1 MDYSPLTPRVLFVI
15 TEDWFF
21 HSHFLDRAKYIAAS
35 GGTVGVATRFSNHEE
50 ELKDLGFE
58 LYPINF
64 SRRGLNPIT
73 EFVTALKLRKVV
85 RKFNPDIAHNVA
97 LKPVVTGT
105 FGELLGR
112 QGVVINALVGMG
124 YIFTSTD
131 TRASVVK
138 PILSRILKSLLRSN
152 SVHVVIENPDD
163 LNSLVDDGF
172 VRQSQIS
179 LIRGAGVDL
188 NAFPLFPEVAGPVV
202 VTLVSRILRDK
213 GVLEFIE
220 AASQLQAKIPEVVFQ
235 IVGEPDLGNPS
246 AIPQSEIDS
255 WESLPNVRYLGRRS
269 DIADI
274 LKGSHIVCLP
284 SYREGLPKSL
294 LEALSCGRPIITTDV
309 PGCREVCDDGVN
321 GLLIPARDSIA
332 LSNAIEKLVLNPES
346 RKAMGRAGRLRA
358 ESEFSN
364 EIVCAQTL
372 DLYGRLLN
380 R

>member
-1 MDYSPLTPRVLFVI
+1 MSLNRFEPKVLFVI

-21 HSHFLDRAKYIAAS
+21 HSHFLDRAISLLAS
-35 GGTVGVATRFSNHEE
+35 GGTVGIATRFSVHEE
-50 ELKDLGFE
+50 ELKSLGFS
-58 LYPINF
+58 LFPVNF
-64 SRRGLNPIT
+64 SRRGLNPLTEVIT
-73 EFVTALKLRKVV
+73 SLRIRKIVREFK
-85 RKFNPDIAHNVA
+85 PDITHNVA

-112 QGVVINALVGMG
+112 QRVVVNALVGMG

-131 TRASVVK
+131 ARASLVR
-138 PILSRILKSLLRSN
+138 PLLSRILKSLLRSK

-163 LNSLVDDGF
+163 LSSLVSDGF
-172 VRQSQIS
+172 VEPSKIS

-188 NAFPLFPEVAGPVV
+188 KAFLFHPEIDGPVV

-213 GVLEFIE
+213 GVLEFIN
-220 AASQLQAKIPEVVFQ
+220 AATQLQARLPEVVFQ

-246 AIPQSEIDS
+246 AIPESEIDS

-309 PGCREVCDDGVN
+309 PGCREVCADGVN
-321 GLLIPARDSIA
+321 GLLVPARDSIA
-332 LSNAIEKLVLNPES
+332 LSNAIEKLAINPEL
-346 RKAMGRAGRLRA
+346 RQAMGRAGRLRA

-372 DLYGRLLN
+372 DLYRRLLN
-380 R
+380 Q

>member
-1 MDYSPLTPRVLFVI
+1 MSKRHIDPKVLFVI

-21 HSHFLDRAKYIAAS
+21 HSHFLDRAKYIASS
-35 GGTVGVATRFSNHEE
+35 GGTVGIATRFSIHEE
-50 ELKDLGFE
+50 ELRDLGFE
-58 LYPINF
+58 LFPIDF

-73 EFVTALKLRKVV
+73 EFITALKIRRIV
-85 RKFNPDIAHNVA
+85 RRFKPDIAHNIA

-138 PILSRILKSLLRSN
+138 PILSRILKFLLRSN

-163 LNSLVDDGF
+163 LNSLVNEGF
-172 VRQSQIS
+172 VRKSQIS

-188 NAFPLFPEVAGPVV
+188 IAFPFQPEATGPVV
-202 VTLVSRILRDK
+202 VTMVSRILRDK
-213 GVLEFIE
+213 GVLEFIDS
-220 AASQLQAKIPEVVFQ
+220 ASQLQSKMPEVKFQ
-235 IVGEPDLGNPS
+235 IIGEPDLGNPS
-246 AIPQSEIDS
+246 AIQQSEIDS
-255 WESLPNVRYLGRRS
+255 WESLPNVKYLGRRS

-294 LEALSCGRPIITTDV
+294 LEALSSGRPIITTDV
-309 PGCREVCDDGVN
+309 PGCREVCEDGVN

-332 LSNAIEKLVLNPES
+332 LSDAIEKLAINPEL
-346 RKAMGRAGRLRA
+346 RQAMGRAGRMRA
-358 ESEFSN
+358 ESEFSS
-364 EIVCAQTL
+364 ELVCTQTL
-372 DLYGRLLN
+372 DLYRRLMSQ
-380 R
+380 

>member
-1 MDYSPLTPRVLFVI
+1 MSKSHLNPRVLYVI

-35 GGTVGVATRFSNHEE
+35 GGTVGVATRFSIHEG

-85 RKFNPDIAHNVA
+85 RRFKPDIAHNVA

-138 PILSRILKSLLRSN
+138 PFLSRILKSLLRSKP
-152 SVHVVIENPDD
+152 VHVVIENPDD

-188 NAFPLFPEVAGPVV
+188 NAFPSHPEVVGPVV

-213 GVLEFIE
+213 GVLEFID
-220 AASQLQAKIPEVVFQ
+220 AASQLQTRVPEVIFQ

-246 AIPQSEIDS
+246 AIPQSDIDS
-255 WESLPNVRYLGRRS
+255 WVSLPNVSYLGRRS

-309 PGCREVCDDGVN
+309 PGCREVCNDGVN
-321 GLLIPARDSIA
+321 GLLIPARDSSA
-332 LSNAIEKLVLNPES
+332 LSHAIEKLALNQDL
-346 RKAMGRAGRLRA
+346 RQAMGRAGRVRA

-372 DLYGRLLN
+372 DLYRRLMSQ
-380 R
+380 

>member
-1 MDYSPLTPRVLFVI
+1 MSLNRFEPKVLFVI

-21 HSHFLDRAKYIAAS
+21 HSHFLNRAISLLAS
-35 GGTVGVATRFSNHEE
+35 GGTVGIATRFSVHEE
-50 ELKDLGFE
+50 ELKSLGFT
-58 LYPINF
+58 LFPVSF
-64 SRRGLNPIT
+64 SRRGLNPLTEVIT
-73 EFVTALKLRKVV
+73 SLRIRKIVREFK
-85 RKFNPDIAHNVA
+85 PDITHNVA

-112 QGVVINALVGMG
+112 QRVIVNALVGMG

-131 TRASVVK
+131 ARASLVR
-138 PILSRILKSLLRSN
+138 PILSRILKSLLRSK

-163 LNSLVDDGF
+163 LSSLVSDGF
-172 VRQSQIS
+172 VEPSKIS

-188 NAFPLFPEVAGPVV
+188 KAFPFHPEIDDPVV

-213 GVLEFIE
+213 GVMEFIN
-220 AASQLQAKIPEVVFQ
+220 AATQLRARLPEVVFQ

-255 WESLPNVRYLGRRS
+255 WESLPNVKYLGHRS

-274 LKGSHIVCLP
+274 LKDSHIVCLP

-294 LEALSCGRPIITTDV
+294 LEALSSGRPIITTDV
-309 PGCREVCDDGVN
+309 PGCREVCVDGVN
-321 GLLIPARDSIA
+321 GLLIPARDSVA
-332 LSNAIEKLVLNPES
+332 LSSAIEKLVLDPKLRQE
-346 RKAMGRAGRLRA
+346 MGRAGRLRA

-372 DLYGRLLN
+372 DLYRRLLN
-380 R
+380 Q

>member
-1 MDYSPLTPRVLFVI
+1 MSKRHLNPRVLFVI

-35 GGTVGVATRFSNHEE
+35 GGTVGVATRFSIHED

-58 LYPINF
+58 LFPVNF
-64 SRRGLNPIT
+64 SRRGLNPIS
-73 EFVTALKLRKVV
+73 EFLTALKIRKIV
-85 RKFNPDIAHNVA
+85 RRFNPDIAHNVA

-138 PILSRILKSLLRSN
+138 PFLSRILKSLLS
-152 SVHVVIENPDD
+152 SKPVHVVIENPDD
-163 LNSLVDDGF
+163 LNSLVNDGF

-188 NAFPLFPEVAGPVV
+188 NAFPFHPEVVGPVV

-213 GVLEFIE
+213 GVLEFID
-220 AASQLQAKIPEVVFQ
+220 AASQLQTRVPEVVFQ

-246 AIPQSEIDS
+246 SIPQREIDS
-255 WESLPNVRYLGRRS
+255 WKSLSNVKYLGRRS

-294 LEALSCGRPIITTDV
+294 LEALSSGRPIITTDV

-321 GLLIPARDSIA
+321 GLLVPARDSMA
-332 LSNAIEKLVLNPES
+332 LSNAIEKLAINPEL
-346 RKAMGRAGRLRA
+346 RQAMGQAGRVRA

-372 DLYGRLLN
+372 DLYRRLMSQ
-380 R
+380 

>member
-1 MDYSPLTPRVLFVI
+1 MSKRHIDPKVLFVI

-35 GGTVGVATRFSNHEE
+35 GGTVGVATRFSIHED

-58 LYPINF
+58 LFPVNF
-64 SRRGLNPIT
+64 SRRGLNPIS
-73 EFVTALKLRKVV
+73 EFLTALKIRKIIQ
-85 RKFNPDIAHNVA
+85 RFKPDIAHNVA

-138 PILSRILKSLLRSN
+138 PFLSRILKSLLRSKP
-152 SVHVVIENPDD
+152 VHVVVENPDD

-188 NAFPLFPEVAGPVV
+188 NAFPFHPEVVGPVV

-213 GVLEFIE
+213 GVREFID
-220 AASQLQAKIPEVVFQ
+220 AASQLQMRVPEVVFQ

-255 WESLPNVRYLGRRS
+255 WKSLANVKYLGRRS
-269 DIADI
+269 DIAEI

-294 LEALSCGRPIITTDV
+294 LEALSTGRPIITTDR

-321 GLLIPARDSIA
+321 GLLVPAQDSVA
-332 LSNAIEKLVLNPES
+332 LSNAIEKLAINSEL
-346 RKAMGRAGRLRA
+346 RQAMGRAGRVRA

-372 DLYGRLLN
+372 DLYRRLMSL
-380 R
+380 

>member
-1 MDYSPLTPRVLFVI
+1 MSKRHIDPKVLFVI

-21 HSHFLDRAKYIAAS
+21 HSHFLDRAKYIASS
-35 GGTVGVATRFSNHEE
+35 GGTVGIATRFSIHEE
-50 ELKDLGFE
+50 ELRDLGFE
-58 LYPINF
+58 LFPIDF

-73 EFVTALKLRKVV
+73 EFITALKIRRIV
-85 RKFNPDIAHNVA
+85 RRFKPDIAHNIA

-105 FGELLGR
+105 FGELLGG
-112 QGVVINALVGMG
+112 QGAVINALVGMG

-138 PILSRILKSLLRSN
+138 PILSRILKFLLRSN

-163 LNSLVDDGF
+163 LNSLVDEGF
-172 VRQSQIS
+172 VRKSQIS

-188 NAFPLFPEVAGPVV
+188 IAFPFQPEATGPVV
-202 VTLVSRILRDK
+202 VTMVSRILRDK
-213 GVLEFIE
+213 GVLEFIDS
-220 AASQLQAKIPEVVFQ
+220 ASQLQSKMPEVKFQ

-246 AIPQSEIDS
+246 AIQQSEIDS
-255 WESLPNVRYLGRRS
+255 WESLPNVKYLGRRS

-294 LEALSCGRPIITTDV
+294 LEALSSGRPIITTDV
-309 PGCREVCDDGVN
+309 PGCREVCEDGVN

-332 LSNAIEKLVLNPES
+332 LSDAIEKLAINPEL
-346 RKAMGRAGRLRA
+346 RQAMGRAGRMRA
-358 ESEFSN
+358 ESEFSS
-364 EIVCAQTL
+364 ELVCTQTL
-372 DLYGRLLN
+372 DLYRRLMSQ
-380 R
+380 

>member
-1 MDYSPLTPRVLFVI
+1 MKILYVI

-35 GGTVGVATRFSNHEE
+35 GGTVGVATRFSIHED

-85 RKFNPDIAHNVA
+85 RRFKPDIAHNVA

-138 PILSRILKSLLRSN
+138 PILSRILKSLLRSKP
-152 SVHVVIENPDD
+152 VHVVIENPDD
-163 LNSLVDDGF
+163 LKSLVDDGF
-172 VRQSQIS
+172 VRPGTIS

-188 NAFPLFPEVAGPVV
+188 NAFPFHPEVAGPVV

-220 AASQLQAKIPEVVFQ
+220 AASQLQAKIPEVIFQ
-235 IVGEPDLGNPS
+235 IVGEPDPGNPS
-246 AIPQSEIDS
+246 AISQSEIDS
-255 WESLPNVRYLGRRS
+255 WASLPNVKYLGRRS
-269 DIADI
+269 DIAHI
-274 LKGSHIVCLP
+274 LQGSHIVCLP

-294 LEALSCGRPIITTDV
+294 LEALSSGRPIITTDV

-321 GLLIPARDSIA
+321 GLLIPARDSLA

-364 EIVCAQTL
+364 AIVCAQTL
-372 DLYGRLLN
+372 DLYRRLLN

>member
-1 MDYSPLTPRVLFVI
+1 MSLNRFEPKVLFVI

-21 HSHFLDRAKYIAAS
+21 HSHFLDRAISLLAS
-35 GGTVGVATRFSNHEE
+35 GGTVGIATRFSVHEE
-50 ELKDLGFE
+50 ELKSLGFS
-58 LYPINF
+58 LFPVNF
-64 SRRGLNPIT
+64 SRRGLNPLTEVIT
-73 EFVTALKLRKVV
+73 SLRIRKIVREFK
-85 RKFNPDIAHNVA
+85 PDITHNVA

-112 QGVVINALVGMG
+112 QRVVVNALVGMG

-131 TRASVVK
+131 ARASLVR
-138 PILSRILKSLLRSN
+138 PLLSRILKSLLRSK

-163 LNSLVDDGF
+163 LSSLVSDGF
-172 VRQSQIS
+172 VEPSKIS

-188 NAFPLFPEVAGPVV
+188 KAFLFHPEIDGPVV

-213 GVLEFIE
+213 GVLEFIN
-220 AASQLQAKIPEVVFQ
+220 AATQLQARLPEVVFQ

-246 AIPQSEIDS
+246 AIPESEIDS

-309 PGCREVCDDGVN
+309 PGCREVCADGVN
-321 GLLIPARDSIA
+321 GLLVPARDSIA
-332 LSNAIEKLVLNPES
+332 LSNAIEKLAINPEL
-346 RKAMGRAGRLRA
+346 RQAMGRAGRLRA

-372 DLYGRLLN
+372 ELYRRLLN
-380 R
+380 Q

>member
-1 MDYSPLTPRVLFVI
+1 MSLNRFEPKVLFVI

-21 HSHFLDRAKYIAAS
+21 HSHFLDRAKSLLAS
-35 GGTVGVATRFSNHEE
+35 GATVGVATRFSVHEE
-50 ELKDLGFE
+50 ELKSLGFT
-58 LYPINF
+58 LFPVSF
-64 SRRGLNPIT
+64 SRRGLNPLSEVIT
-73 EFVTALKLRKVV
+73 SLRIRNIVREFK
-85 RKFNPDIAHNVA
+85 PDITHNVA

-112 QGVVINALVGMG
+112 QRVVVNALVGMG

-131 TRASVVK
+131 ARASLAR
-138 PILSRILKSLLRSN
+138 PLLSRILKSLLRSK

-163 LNSLVDDGF
+163 LSSLVSDGF
-172 VRQSQIS
+172 VEPSKIS

-188 NAFPLFPEVAGPVV
+188 KAFPFHSETDGPVL

-213 GVLEFIE
+213 GILEFIN
-220 AASQLQAKIPEVVFQ
+220 AANQLQTRLPEVVFQ

-246 AIPQSEIDS
+246 TIPQSEIDS
-255 WESLPNVRYLGRRS
+255 WESLPNIRYLGRRS

-309 PGCREVCDDGVN
+309 PGCREVCADGVN
-321 GLLIPARDSIA
+321 GLLVPARDSIA
-332 LSNAIEKLVLNPES
+332 LSKAIEKLAINPEL
-346 RKAMGRAGRLRA
+346 RQAMGQAGRLRA

-372 DLYGRLLN
+372 DLYRRLLN
-380 R
+380 Q

>member
-1 MDYSPLTPRVLFVI
+1 MSASNFRPRVLFVI

-21 HSHFLDRAKYIAAS
+21 YSHFLDRAKFIAAS
-35 GGTVGVATRFSNHEE
+35 GGKVGIATRISVHENE
-50 ELKDLGFE
+50 FKDLGFE

-73 EFVTALKLRKVV
+73 EFITALKIRRIV
-85 RKFNPDIAHNVA
+85 RSFKPDIAHNIA
-97 LKPVVTGT
+97 LKPVVTGS

-138 PILSRILKSLLRSN
+138 PILSRILKSLLRSKP
-152 SVHVVIENPDD
+152 VHVVIENPDD
-163 LNSLVDDGF
+163 LKSLVDDGF
-172 VRQSQIS
+172 VRPSAIS

-188 NAFPLFPEVAGPVV
+188 NTFPFHPEVAGPVV

-220 AASQLQAKIPEVVFQ
+220 AASQLQAKFPEVTFQ
-235 IVGEPDLGNPS
+235 IVGEPDPGNPS
-246 AIPQSEIDS
+246 AISQSEIDS
-255 WESLPNVRYLGRRS
+255 WASLPNVKYLGRRS

-274 LKGSHIVCLP
+274 LQGSHIVCLP

-294 LEALSCGRPIITTDV
+294 LEALSSGRSIITTDV

-321 GLLIPARDSIA
+321 GLLIPARDSLA
-332 LSNAIEKLVLNPES
+332 LSNAIEKLVLDPES
-346 RKAMGRAGRLRA
+346 RKTMGRAGRLRA

-364 EIVCAQTL
+364 AIVCAQTL
-372 DLYGRLLN
+372 DLYRGLLN

>member
-1 MDYSPLTPRVLFVI
+1 MSKRHLNPRVLFVI

-35 GGTVGVATRFSNHEE
+35 GGTVGVATRFSIHKD

-58 LYPINF
+58 LFPVNF
-64 SRRGLNPIT
+64 SRRGLNPIS
-73 EFVTALKLRKVV
+73 EFLTALKIRKIV
-85 RKFNPDIAHNVA
+85 RRFKPDIAHNVA

-138 PILSRILKSLLRSN
+138 PFLSRILKSLLRSKP
-152 SVHVVIENPDD
+152 VHVVIENPDD

-188 NAFPLFPEVAGPVV
+188 NAFPFHPEVVGPVV

-213 GVLEFIE
+213 GVLEFID
-220 AASQLQAKIPEVVFQ
+220 AASQLQTRVPEVVFQ

-246 AIPQSEIDS
+246 SIPQREIDS
-255 WESLPNVRYLGRRS
+255 WKSLSNVKYLGRRS

-294 LEALSCGRPIITTDV
+294 LEALSSGRPIITTDV

-321 GLLIPARDSIA
+321 GLLVPARDSMA
-332 LSNAIEKLVLNPES
+332 LSNAIEKMAINPEL
-346 RKAMGRAGRLRA
+346 RQAMGRAGRVRA

-372 DLYGRLLN
+372 DLYRRLMSQ
-380 R
+380 

>member
-1 MDYSPLTPRVLFVI
+1 MSKRHLNPRVLYVI

-35 GGTVGVATRFSNHEE
+35 GGTVGVATRFSIHEE
-50 ELKDLGFE
+50 ELRNLGFE
-58 LYPINF
+58 LFPVNF

-73 EFVTALKLRKVV
+73 DFLTALKIRKIV
-85 RKFNPDIAHNVA
+85 RRFKPDIAHNVA

-138 PILSRILKSLLRSN
+138 PFLSRILKSLLRSKP
-152 SVHVVIENPDD
+152 VHVVIENPDD

-188 NAFPLFPEVAGPVV
+188 NAFPFHPEVVGPVV

-213 GVLEFIE
+213 GVLEFID
-220 AASQLQAKIPEVVFQ
+220 AASQLQTRVPEVVFQ

-246 AIPQSEIDS
+246 SIPQREIDS
-255 WESLPNVRYLGRRS
+255 WKSLSNVKYLGRRS

-294 LEALSCGRPIITTDV
+294 LEALSSGRPIITTDV

-321 GLLIPARDSIA
+321 GLLVPARDSMA
-332 LSNAIEKLVLNPES
+332 LSNAIEKLAINPEL
-346 RKAMGRAGRLRA
+346 RQAMGRAGRVRA

-364 EIVCAQTL
+364 EIVCTQTL
-372 DLYGRLLN
+372 DLYRRLMSQ
-380 R
+380 

>member
-1 MDYSPLTPRVLFVI
+1 MSKRHIDPKVLFVI

-21 HSHFLDRAKYIAAS
+21 HSHFLDRAKYIASS
-35 GGTVGVATRFSNHEE
+35 GGTVGIATRFSIHEE
-50 ELKDLGFE
+50 ELRDLGFE
-58 LYPINF
+58 LFPIDF

-73 EFVTALKLRKVV
+73 EFITALKIRRIV
-85 RKFNPDIAHNVA
+85 RRFKPDIAHNIA

-112 QGVVINALVGMG
+112 QGAVINALVGMG

-138 PILSRILKSLLRSN
+138 PILSRILKFLLRSN

-163 LNSLVDDGF
+163 LNSLVDEGF
-172 VRQSQIS
+172 VRKSQIS

-188 NAFPLFPEVAGPVV
+188 IAFPFQPEATGPVV
-202 VTLVSRILRDK
+202 VTMVSRILRDK
-213 GVLEFIE
+213 GVLEFINS
-220 AASQLQAKIPEVVFQ
+220 ASQLLAKMPEVKFQ

-246 AIPQSEIDS
+246 AIEQSEIDS
-255 WESLPNVRYLGRRS
+255 WESLPNVKYLGRRS

-309 PGCREVCDDGVN
+309 PGCREVCNDGVN
-321 GLLIPARDSIA
+321 GLLVPARDSIA
-332 LSNAIEKLVLNPES
+332 LSKAIEKLVLNAEM
-346 RKAMGRAGRLRA
+346 RQAMGRAGRLRA
-358 ESEFSN
+358 ETEFSN

-372 DLYGRLLN
+372 DLYRKLME

>member
-1 MDYSPLTPRVLFVI
+1 MSKRHIDPKVLFVI

-21 HSHFLDRAKYIAAS
+21 HSHFLDRAKYIASS
-35 GGTVGVATRFSNHEE
+35 GGTVGIATRFSIHEE
-50 ELKDLGFE
+50 DLRNLGFE
-58 LYPINF
+58 LFPIDF

-73 EFVTALKLRKVV
+73 EFITALKIRRIV
-85 RKFNPDIAHNVA
+85 RRFKPDIAHNIA

-105 FGELLGR
+105 FGELLGG

-138 PILSRILKSLLRSN
+138 PILSRILKFLLRSN

-163 LNSLVDDGF
+163 LNSLVDEGF
-172 VRQSQIS
+172 VRKSQIS

-188 NAFPLFPEVAGPVV
+188 IAFPFQPEATGPVV
-202 VTLVSRILRDK
+202 VTMVSRILRDK
-213 GVLEFIE
+213 GVLEFINS
-220 AASQLQAKIPEVVFQ
+220 ASQLLAKMPEVKFQ

-246 AIPQSEIDS
+246 AIEQSEIDS
-255 WESLPNVRYLGRRS
+255 WESLPNVKYLGRRS

-294 LEALSCGRPIITTDV
+294 LEALSSGRPIITTDV
-309 PGCREVCDDGVN
+309 PGCREVCEDGVN

-332 LSNAIEKLVLNPES
+332 LSDAIEKLAINPEL
-346 RKAMGRAGRLRA
+346 RQAMGRAGRKRA
-358 ESEFSN
+358 ESEFSS
-364 EIVCAQTL
+364 ELVCTQTL
-372 DLYGRLLN
+372 DLYRRLMS

>member
-1 MDYSPLTPRVLFVI
+1 MSLNRFEPKVLFVI

-21 HSHFLDRAKYIAAS
+21 HSHFLNRAISLLAS
-35 GGTVGVATRFSNHEE
+35 GGTVGIATRFSVHEE
-50 ELKDLGFE
+50 ELKSLGFT
-58 LYPINF
+58 LFPVSF
-64 SRRGLNPIT
+64 SRRGLNPLTEVIT
-73 EFVTALKLRKVV
+73 SLRIRKIVREFK
-85 RKFNPDIAHNVA
+85 PDITHNVA

-112 QGVVINALVGMG
+112 QRVIVNALVGMG

-131 TRASVVK
+131 ARASLVR
-138 PILSRILKSLLRSN
+138 PILSRILKSLLRSK

-163 LNSLVDDGF
+163 LSSLVSDGF
-172 VRQSQIS
+172 VKPSNIS

-188 NAFPLFPEVAGPVV
+188 KAFPFHPEIDDPVV

-213 GVLEFIE
+213 GVMEFIN
-220 AASQLQAKIPEVVFQ
+220 AATQLRARLPEVVFQ

-255 WESLPNVRYLGRRS
+255 WESLPNVKYLGHRS

-274 LKGSHIVCLP
+274 LKDSHIVCLP

-294 LEALSCGRPIITTDV
+294 LEALSSGRPIITTDV
-309 PGCREVCDDGVN
+309 PGCREVCVDGVN
-321 GLLIPARDSIA
+321 GLLIPARDSVA
-332 LSNAIEKLVLNPES
+332 LSSAIEKLVLDPKLRQE
-346 RKAMGRAGRLRA
+346 MGRAGRLRA

-372 DLYGRLLN
+372 DLYRRLLN
-380 R
+380 Q

>member
-1 MDYSPLTPRVLFVI
+1 MSKRHIDPKVLFVI

-21 HSHFLDRAKYIAAS
+21 HSHFLDRAKYIASS
-35 GGTVGVATRFSNHEE
+35 GGTVGVATRFSIHEE
-50 ELKDLGFE
+50 ELRNLGFE
-58 LYPINF
+58 LFPVNF

-73 EFVTALKLRKVV
+73 DFLTALKIRKIV
-85 RKFNPDIAHNVA
+85 RRFKPDIAHNVA

-138 PILSRILKSLLRSN
+138 PFLSRILKSLLRSKP
-152 SVHVVIENPDD
+152 VHVVIENPDD

-188 NAFPLFPEVAGPVV
+188 NAFPFHPEVVGPVV

-213 GVLEFIE
+213 GVLEFID
-220 AASQLQAKIPEVVFQ
+220 AASQLQTRVPEVVFQ

-246 AIPQSEIDS
+246 SIPQREIDS
-255 WESLPNVRYLGRRS
+255 WKSLSNVKYLGRRS

-294 LEALSCGRPIITTDV
+294 LEALSSGRPIITTDV

-321 GLLIPARDSIA
+321 GLLVPARDSVA
-332 LSNAIEKLVLNPES
+332 LSNAIEKLAINPEL
-346 RKAMGRAGRLRA
+346 RQAMGRAGRVRA

-372 DLYGRLLN
+372 DLYRRLMN
-380 R
+380 Q

>member
-1 MDYSPLTPRVLFVI
+1 MSKRHIDPKVLFVI

-21 HSHFLDRAKYIAAS
+21 HSHFLDRAKYIASS
-35 GGTVGVATRFSNHEE
+35 GGTVGIATRFSIHEE
-50 ELKDLGFE
+50 DLRNLGFE
-58 LYPINF
+58 LFPIDF

-73 EFVTALKLRKVV
+73 EFITALKIRRIV
-85 RKFNPDIAHNVA
+85 RRFKPDIAHNIA

-138 PILSRILKSLLRSN
+138 PFLNRILKSLLRSK

-172 VRQSQIS
+172 VRKSQIS

-188 NAFPLFPEVAGPVV
+188 NAFPFHPEVAGPVV

-213 GVLEFIE
+213 GVLEFID
-220 AASQLQAKIPEVVFQ
+220 AASQLQTRVPEVVFQ

-255 WESLPNVRYLGRRS
+255 WKSLSNVKYLGRRS

-294 LEALSCGRPIITTDV
+294 LEALSSGRPIITTDV
-309 PGCREVCDDGVN
+309 PGCREVCEDGVN

-332 LSNAIEKLVLNPES
+332 LSDAIEKLAINPEL
-346 RKAMGRAGRLRA
+346 RQAMGRAGRKRA
-358 ESEFSN
+358 ESEFSS
-364 EIVCAQTL
+364 ELVCTQTL
-372 DLYGRLLN
+372 DLYRRLMS

>member
-1 MDYSPLTPRVLFVI
+1 MSKRHLNPRVLYVI

-35 GGTVGVATRFSNHEE
+35 GGTVGVATRFSIHEE
-50 ELKDLGFE
+50 ELRNLGFE
-58 LYPINF
+58 LFPVNF

-73 EFVTALKLRKVV
+73 DFLTALKIRKIV
-85 RKFNPDIAHNVA
+85 RRFKPDIAHNVA

-138 PILSRILKSLLRSN
+138 PFLSRILKSLLRSKP
-152 SVHVVIENPDD
+152 VHVVIENPDD

-188 NAFPLFPEVAGPVV
+188 NAFPFHPEVVGPVV

-213 GVLEFIE
+213 GVLEFID
-220 AASQLQAKIPEVVFQ
+220 AASQLQTRVPEVVFQ

-246 AIPQSEIDS
+246 SIPQREIDS
-255 WESLPNVRYLGRRS
+255 WKSLSNVKYLGRRS

-309 PGCREVCDDGVN
+309 PGCREVCNDGVN
-321 GLLIPARDSIA
+321 GLLIPARDSSA
-332 LSNAIEKLVLNPES
+332 LSHAIEKLALNQDL
-346 RKAMGRAGRLRA
+346 RQAMGRAGRVRA

-372 DLYGRLLN
+372 DLYRRLMN
-380 R
+380 Q

>member
-1 MDYSPLTPRVLFVI
+1 MSLNRFEPKVLFVI

-21 HSHFLDRAKYIAAS
+21 HSHFLDRAISLLAS
-35 GGTVGVATRFSNHEE
+35 GGTVGIATRFSVHEE
-50 ELKDLGFE
+50 ELKSLGF
-58 LYPINF
+58 LLFPVNF
-64 SRRGLNPIT
+64 SRRGLNPLTEVIT
-73 EFVTALKLRKVV
+73 SLRIRKIVREFK
-85 RKFNPDIAHNVA
+85 PDITHNVA

-112 QGVVINALVGMG
+112 QRVVVNALVGMG

-131 TRASVVK
+131 ARASLVR
-138 PILSRILKSLLRSN
+138 PLLSRILKSLLRSK

-163 LNSLVDDGF
+163 LSSLVSDGF
-172 VRQSQIS
+172 VEPSKIS

-188 NAFPLFPEVAGPVV
+188 KAFLFHPEIDGPVV

-213 GVLEFIE
+213 GVLEFIN
-220 AASQLQAKIPEVVFQ
+220 AATQLQARLPEVVFQ

-246 AIPQSEIDS
+246 AIPESEIDS

-309 PGCREVCDDGVN
+309 PGCREVCADGVN
-321 GLLIPARDSIA
+321 GLLVPARDSIA
-332 LSNAIEKLVLNPES
+332 LSNAIEKLATNPEL
-346 RKAMGRAGRLRA
+346 RQAMGRAGRLRA

-372 DLYGRLLN
+372 DLYRRLLN
-380 R
+380 Q

>member
-1 MDYSPLTPRVLFVI
+1 MSKRHIDPKVLFVI

-21 HSHFLDRAKYIAAS
+21 HSHFLDRAKYIVSS
-35 GGTVGVATRFSNHEE
+35 GGTVGIATRFSIHEE
-50 ELKDLGFE
+50 ELRDLGFE
-58 LYPINF
+58 LFPIDF

-73 EFVTALKLRKVV
+73 EFITALKIRRIV
-85 RKFNPDIAHNVA
+85 RRFKPDIAHNIA

-112 QGVVINALVGMG
+112 QGAVINALVGMG

-138 PILSRILKSLLRSN
+138 PILSRILKFLLRSN

-163 LNSLVDDGF
+163 LNSLVDEGF
-172 VRQSQIS
+172 VRKSQIS

-188 NAFPLFPEVAGPVV
+188 IAFPFQPEATGPVV
-202 VTLVSRILRDK
+202 VTMVSRILRDK
-213 GVLEFIE
+213 GVLEFINS
-220 AASQLQAKIPEVVFQ
+220 ASQLLAKMPEVKFQ

-246 AIPQSEIDS
+246 AIEQSEIDS
-255 WESLPNVRYLGRRS
+255 WESLPNVKYLGRRS

-309 PGCREVCDDGVN
+309 PGCREVCNDGVN
-321 GLLIPARDSIA
+321 GLLVPARDSIA
-332 LSNAIEKLVLNPES
+332 LSKAIEKLVLNAEM
-346 RKAMGRAGRLRA
+346 RQAMGRAGRLRA
-358 ESEFSN
+358 ETEFSN

-372 DLYGRLLN
+372 DLYRKLME

>member
-1 MDYSPLTPRVLFVI
+1 MSKRHIDPKVLFVI

-21 HSHFLDRAKYIAAS
+21 HSHFLDRAKYIASS
-35 GGTVGVATRFSNHEE
+35 GGTVGIATRFSIHEE
-50 ELKDLGFE
+50 ELRDLGFE
-58 LYPINF
+58 IFPIDF

-73 EFVTALKLRKVV
+73 EFITALKIRRIV
-85 RKFNPDIAHNVA
+85 RRFKPDIAHNIA

-112 QGVVINALVGMG
+112 QGAVINALVGMG

-138 PILSRILKSLLRSN
+138 PILSRILKFLLRSN

-163 LNSLVDDGF
+163 LNSLVDEGF
-172 VRQSQIS
+172 VRKSQIS

-188 NAFPLFPEVAGPVV
+188 IAFPFQPEATGPVV
-202 VTLVSRILRDK
+202 VTMVSRILRDK
-213 GVLEFIE
+213 GVLEFIDS
-220 AASQLQAKIPEVVFQ
+220 ASQLQSKMPEVKFQ
-235 IVGEPDLGNPS
+235 IIGEPDLGNPS
-246 AIPQSEIDS
+246 AIEQSEIDS

-294 LEALSCGRPIITTDV
+294 LEALSSGRPIITTDV
-309 PGCREVCDDGVN
+309 PGCREVCEDGVN

-332 LSNAIEKLVLNPES
+332 LSDAIEKLAINPEL
-346 RKAMGRAGRLRA
+346 RQAMGRAGRMRA
-358 ESEFSN
+358 ESEFSS
-364 EIVCAQTL
+364 ELVCTQTL
-372 DLYGRLLN
+372 DLYRRLMSQ
-380 R
+380 

>member
-1 MDYSPLTPRVLFVI
+1 MDYSPLTLRVLFVI

-35 GGTVGVATRFSNHEE
+35 GGTVGVATRFSIHKD

-58 LYPINF
+58 LYPISF

-85 RKFNPDIAHNVA
+85 RRFKPDIAHNVA

-105 FGELLGR
+105 FGELLSR

-131 TRASVVK
+131 TRASVIK
-138 PILSRILKSLLRSN
+138 PILSRILKSLLRSKP
-152 SVHVVIENPDD
+152 VHVVIENPDD
-163 LNSLVDDGF
+163 LKSLVDDGF
-172 VRQSQIS
+172 VRPSTIS

-188 NAFPLFPEVAGPVV
+188 NAFPFHPEVAGPVV
-202 VTLVSRILRDK
+202 VTLVSRMLRDK

-220 AASQLQAKIPEVVFQ
+220 AASQFQAKIPEVIFQ
-235 IVGEPDLGNPS
+235 IVGEPDPGNPS
-246 AIPQSEIDS
+246 AISQIEIDS
-255 WESLPNVRYLGRRS
+255 WASLPNVKYLGRRS
-269 DIADI
+269 DIAHI
-274 LKGSHIVCLP
+274 LQGSHIVCLP

-294 LEALSCGRPIITTDV
+294 LEALSSGRPIITTDV

-321 GLLIPARDSIA
+321 GLLIPARDSLA

-346 RKAMGRAGRLRA
+346 RKTMGRAGRLRA

-364 EIVCAQTL
+364 AIVCAQTL
-372 DLYGRLLN
+372 DLYRRLLN

>member
-1 MDYSPLTPRVLFVI
+1 MSKRHLNPRVLYVI

-35 GGTVGVATRFSNHEE
+35 GGTVGVATRFSIHEE
-50 ELKDLGFE
+50 ELRNLGFE

-73 EFVTALKLRKVV
+73 EFITALKIRKIV
-85 RKFNPDIAHNVA
+85 RRFKPDIAHNVA

-138 PILSRILKSLLRSN
+138 PFLSRILKSLLRSKP
-152 SVHVVIENPDD
+152 VHVVIENPDD

-188 NAFPLFPEVAGPVV
+188 NAFPFHPEVAGPVV

-213 GVLEFIE
+213 GVLEFID
-220 AASQLQAKIPEVVFQ
+220 AASQLQTRVPEVIFQ

-246 AIPQSEIDS
+246 AIPQSDIDS
-255 WESLPNVRYLGRRS
+255 WVSLPNVSYLGRRS

-309 PGCREVCDDGVN
+309 PGCREVCNDGVN
-321 GLLIPARDSIA
+321 GLLIPARDSSA
-332 LSNAIEKLVLNPES
+332 LSHAIEKLALNQDL
-346 RKAMGRAGRLRA
+346 RQAMGRAGRVRA

-372 DLYGRLLN
+372 DLYRRLMSQ
-380 R
+380 

>member
-1 MDYSPLTPRVLFVI
+1 MSKRHIDPKVLFVI

-21 HSHFLDRAKYIAAS
+21 HSHFLDRAKYIASS
-35 GGTVGVATRFSNHEE
+35 GGTVGIATRFSIHEE
-50 ELKDLGFE
+50 ELRDLGFE
-58 LYPINF
+58 LFPINF

-73 EFVTALKLRKVV
+73 EFITALKIRRIV
-85 RKFNPDIAHNVA
+85 RRFKPDIAHNIA

-138 PILSRILKSLLRSN
+138 PILSRILKFLLRSN

-163 LNSLVDDGF
+163 LNSLVDEDF
-172 VRQSQIS
+172 VRKSQIS

-188 NAFPLFPEVAGPVV
+188 IAFPLEPEATGPVV
-202 VTLVSRILRDK
+202 VTMVSRILRDK
-213 GVLEFIE
+213 GVLEFINS
-220 AASQLQAKIPEVVFQ
+220 ASQLLAKMPEVKFQ

-246 AIPQSEIDS
+246 AIEQSEIDS
-255 WESLPNVRYLGRRS
+255 WESLPNVKYLGRRS

-294 LEALSCGRPIITTDV
+294 LEALSSGRPIITTDV
-309 PGCREVCDDGVN
+309 PGCREVCEDGVN

-332 LSNAIEKLVLNPES
+332 LSDAIEKLAINPEL
-346 RKAMGRAGRLRA
+346 RQAMGRAGRMRA
-358 ESEFSN
+358 ESEFSS
-364 EIVCAQTL
+364 ELVCTQTL
-372 DLYGRLLN
+372 DLYRRLMSQ
-380 R
+380 

>member
-1 MDYSPLTPRVLFVI
+1 MRVLYVI

-21 HSHFLDRAKYIAAS
+21 NSHFRDRAKFIAEA
-35 GGTVGVATRFSNHEE
+35 GHTVAVATRISTHGE
-50 ELKDLGFE
+50 ELKSLGFT
-58 LYPINF
+58 LFPVNF
-64 SRRGLNPIT
+64 SRRGLNPLT
-73 EFVTALKLRKVV
+73 EFITSLKIRKIV
-85 RKFNPDIAHNVA
+85 RDFKPDIAHNVA

-105 FGELLGR
+105 FGELIGR
-112 QGVVINALVGMG
+112 QIIIVNALVGMG

-131 TRASVVK
+131 TRASLVK
-138 PILSRILKSLLRSN
+138 PFLSRILKLLLRSK

-172 VRQSQIS
+172 VRGSQIS

-188 NAFPLFPEVAGPVV
+188 NAFPFYPDSAGPVV

-213 GVLEFIE
+213 GVLEFID
-220 AASQLQAKIPEVVFQ
+220 AASKFQSRMPEVVFQ
-235 IVGEPDLGNPS
+235 IVGEPDPGNPS
-246 AIPQSEIDS
+246 AIPQIEIDS
-255 WESLPNVRYLGRRS
+255 WESLPNVRCLGHRS
-269 DIADI
+269 DIAEI

-321 GLLIPARDSIA
+321 GLLIPARDSMA
-332 LSNAIEKLVLNPES
+332 LANAIEKLAINPEL
-346 RKAMGRAGRLRA
+346 RQVMGRAGRVRA

-364 EIVCAQTL
+364 EIVCTQTL
-372 DLYGRLLN
+372 DLYRRLISQ
-380 R
+380 

>member
-1 MDYSPLTPRVLFVI
+1 MFRNHMKVLFVI

-21 HSHFLDRAKYIAAS
+21 HSHFLDRAKYIASS
-35 GGTVGVATRFSNHEE
+35 GGTVGIATRFSIHEE
-50 ELKDLGFE
+50 ELRDLGFE
-58 LYPINF
+58 LFPIDF

-73 EFVTALKLRKVV
+73 EFITALKIRRIV
-85 RKFNPDIAHNVA
+85 RRFKPDIAHNIA

-105 FGELLGR
+105 FGELLG
-112 QGVVINALVGMG
+112 QQSAVINALVGMG

-138 PILSRILKSLLRSN
+138 PILSRILKFLLRSN

-163 LNSLVDDGF
+163 LNSLVDEGF
-172 VRQSQIS
+172 VRKSQIS

-188 NAFPLFPEVAGPVV
+188 IAFPFQPEATGPVV
-202 VTLVSRILRDK
+202 VTMVSRILRDK
-213 GVLEFIE
+213 GVLEFIDS
-220 AASQLQAKIPEVVFQ
+220 ASQLLVKMPEVKFQ

-246 AIPQSEIDS
+246 AIEQSEIDS
-255 WESLPNVRYLGRRS
+255 WESLPNVKYLGRRS

-294 LEALSCGRPIITTDV
+294 LEALSSGRPIITSDV
-309 PGCREVCDDGVN
+309 PGCREVCEDGVN

-332 LSNAIEKLVLNPES
+332 LSDAIEKLAINPEL
-346 RKAMGRAGRLRA
+346 RQAMGRASRMRA
-358 ESEFSN
+358 ESEFSS
-364 EIVCAQTL
+364 ELVCTQTL
-372 DLYGRLLN
+372 DLYRRLMN
-380 R
+380 Q

>member
-1 MDYSPLTPRVLFVI
+1 MSKRHIDPKVLFVI

-21 HSHFLDRAKYIAAS
+21 HSHFLDRAKYIASS
-35 GGTVGVATRFSNHEE
+35 GGTVGIATRFSIHEE
-50 ELKDLGFE
+50 DLRDLGFE
-58 LYPINF
+58 LFPIDF

-73 EFVTALKLRKVV
+73 EFITALKIRRIV
-85 RKFNPDIAHNVA
+85 RRFKPDIAHNIA

-138 PILSRILKSLLRSN
+138 PILSRILKFLLRSN

-163 LNSLVDDGF
+163 LNSLVDEGF
-172 VRQSQIS
+172 VRKSQIS

-188 NAFPLFPEVAGPVV
+188 IAFPFQPEATGPVV
-202 VTLVSRILRDK
+202 VTMVSRILRDK
-213 GVLEFIE
+213 GVLEFID
-220 AASQLQAKIPEVVFQ
+220 AASQLQTRVPEVVFQ

-246 AIPQSEIDS
+246 AIQQSEIDS
-255 WESLPNVRYLGRRS
+255 WESLPNVKYLGRRS

-294 LEALSCGRPIITTDV
+294 LEALSSGRPIITTDV
-309 PGCREVCDDGVN
+309 PGCREVCEDGVN
-321 GLLIPARDSIA
+321 GLLVPARDSVA
-332 LSNAIEKLVLNPES
+332 LSNAIEKLALNQDL
-346 RKAMGRAGRLRA
+346 RLAMGRAGRVRA

-364 EIVCAQTL
+364 EIVCTQTL
-372 DLYGRLLN
+372 DLYRRLMSQ
-380 R
+380 

>member
-1 MDYSPLTPRVLFVI
+1 MSKRHLNPRVLYVI

-35 GGTVGVATRFSNHEE
+35 GGTVGVATRFSIHEE
-50 ELKDLGFE
+50 ELRNLGFE
-58 LYPINF
+58 LFPVNF

-73 EFVTALKLRKVV
+73 DFLTALKIRKIV
-85 RKFNPDIAHNVA
+85 RRFKPDIAHNVA

-138 PILSRILKSLLRSN
+138 PFLSRILKSLLRSKP
-152 SVHVVIENPDD
+152 VHVVIENPDD

-172 VRQSQIS
+172 VRKSQIS

-188 NAFPLFPEVAGPVV
+188 NAFPFHPEVAGPVV

-213 GVLEFIE
+213 GVLEFID
-220 AASQLQAKIPEVVFQ
+220 AASQLQTRVPEVIFQ

-246 AIPQSEIDS
+246 AIPQSDIDS
-255 WESLPNVRYLGRRS
+255 WVSLPNVSYLGRRS

-309 PGCREVCDDGVN
+309 PGCREVCNDGVN
-321 GLLIPARDSIA
+321 GLLIPARDSSA
-332 LSNAIEKLVLNPES
+332 LSHAIEKLALNQDL
-346 RKAMGRAGRLRA
+346 RQAMGRAGRVRA

-372 DLYGRLLN
+372 DLYRRLMSQ
-380 R
+380 